1 MIYKYL
7 EKKVNRGG
15 KHFTTEEI
23 VDTLRS
29 MNFLSITGEGY
40 VPTYTRTDLTNNL
53 HGSAGFRMDTQI
65 VTKQKMRSII
75 AQTKKREKD
84 DENDVR

>member
-1 MIYKYL
+1 M
-7 EKKVNRGG
+7 RGQSG
-15 KHFTTEEI
+15 RA
-23 VDTLRS
+23 LA
-29 MNFLSITGEGY
+29 G
-40 VPTYTRTDLTNNL
+40 TDLCNDVFRQLFKIEFFFHNV
-53 HGSAGFRMDTQI
+53 SAKLMLLTCLTQFRARSPGFRTDTQI